1 MVQQKKKILI
11 IIDWFVPGYKAGGP
25 IQSAINLCNTLKN
38 TFEIYVLT
46 TDTDHAS
53 NSPYPNIQADIW
65 LNNVVP
71 GIQIFYCKKNTI
83 NTKILAQQIKN
94 VSADFIYL
102 NHLFSPYFV
111 IYPIWL
117 KLRNKIKGKLIICP
131 RGALYDSALH
141 IKKFK
146 KMPLLLLYKVIGIKK
161 FACFHATNQR
171 ESNAIEHFFANSTIT
186 IADNL
191 PNTNQ
196 LPFTT
201 ITKTTEVLK
210 CIYVARI
217 VPIKNVLFFLKVIAN
232 CKAHIHFTI
241 VGPIENEVYWNE
253 CKAYI
258 KELPNNIQ
266 VNYIGPKNNT
276 EINGLLLQHHL
287 FVLPTTGE
295 NFGHSILEAFI
306 AGRPVLISNQTP
318 WLHLHEKNAGWDVDL
333 NRPELF
339 TQVINEVANYNQKQ
353 FDEVAI
359 GAWQYAQKF
368 IDHAKNNNQYSKLF
382 L

>member
-1 MVQQKKKILI
+1 M
-11 IIDWFVPGYKAGGP
+11 
-25 IQSAINLCNTLKN
+25 
-38 TFEIYVLT
+38 
-46 TDTDHAS
+46 
-53 NSPYPNIQADIW
+53 
-65 LNNVVP
+65 
-71 GIQIFYCKKNTI
+71 
-83 NTKILAQQIKN
+83 
-94 VSADFIYL
+94 
-102 NHLFSPYFV
+102 
-111 IYPIWL
+111 
-117 KLRNKIKGKLIICP
+117 
-131 RGALYDSALH
+131 
-141 IKKFK
+141 
-146 KMPLLLLYKVIGIKK
+146 
-161 FACFHATNQR
+161 
-171 ESNAIEHFFANSTIT
+171 
-186 IADNL
+186 
-191 PNTNQ
+191 
-196 LPFTT
+196 
-201 ITKTTEVLK
+201 
-210 CIYVARI
+210 
-217 VPIKNVLFFLKVIAN
+217 PIKNVLFFLKVIAN

-258 KELPNNIQ
+258 KELPNNIL

-333 NRPELF
+333 NKPELF